1 MLKWDDCFPDSQF
14 HIENYQFPPLLKER
28 NSKGGSK
35 IVYLRQGLISK
46 MLKILESKASETV
59 CIELTIS
66 KEMVCNVCL

>member
-14 HIENYQFPPLLKER
+14 HIENYQFSPFLKKR

-46 MLKILESKASETV
+46 ILKILESKASETI

-66 KEMVCNVCL
+66 KRNGM